1 MSDFKTWKICN
12 LWWVVICGNI
22 NFRFSTSNLSSGSLL
37 QFFTLISNMGV
48 APRSTYPFG
57 RADTTPPSPSTHF
70 RQQNRANSSSK
81 CSCDHLVLRSQNVLQ
96 NYLQKSLPP
105 PTRVRSPVEAVFT
118 FLCFTAK
125 LQIFTLFYFG
135 VVYFTIQFERKK
147 KKEGSNYGQIF
158 PKIVHQKIN
167 SVFEMQYSFSQTLN
181 AIQTNIKESKVFKR
195 INLRLR
201 WK

>member
-1 MSDFKTWKICN
+1 
-12 LWWVVICGNI
+12 
-22 NFRFSTSNLSSGSLL
+22 
-37 QFFTLISNMGV
+37 MGV

-96 NYLQKSLPP
+96 KSLPP

-118 FLCFTAK
+118 FSCFTAN

-158 PKIVHQKIN
+158 PKIVHQKIII
-167 SVFEMQYSFSQTLN
+167 VFEMQYSFCQTLN
-181 AIQTNIKESKVFKR
+181 AIQTNIKESKAFKR
-195 INLRLR
+195 IN
-201 WK
+201 

>member
-1 MSDFKTWKICN
+1 MHTI
-12 LWWVVICGNI
+12 
-22 NFRFSTSNLSSGSLL
+22 TSFAYL

-135 VVYFTIQFERKK
+135 VVYFTIKRKK
-147 KKEGSNYGQIF
+147 KKQGGNYGQIF
-158 PKIVHQKIN
+158 PKIVHQKIII
-167 SVFEMQYSFSQTLN
+167 VFEMQYSFCQTLN
-181 AIQTNIKESKVFKR
+181 AIQTNIKESKAFKR

-201 WK
+201 

>member
-1 MSDFKTWKICN
+1 MTSATSIGSQILAEDTTHV
-12 LWWVVICGNI
+12 LCGNI

-96 NYLQKSLPP
+96 NHLQKSLPP

-118 FLCFTAK
+118 FSCFTAN

-135 VVYFTIQFERKK
+135 VVYFTIEFERKK
-147 KKEGSNYGQIF
+147 KNRVVTMVKSFQISSIKKSSLF
-158 PKIVHQKIN
+158 LNCNVH
-167 SVFEMQYSFSQTLN
+167 V
-181 AIQTNIKESKVFKR
+181 VR
-195 INLRLR
+195 H
-201 WK
+201 